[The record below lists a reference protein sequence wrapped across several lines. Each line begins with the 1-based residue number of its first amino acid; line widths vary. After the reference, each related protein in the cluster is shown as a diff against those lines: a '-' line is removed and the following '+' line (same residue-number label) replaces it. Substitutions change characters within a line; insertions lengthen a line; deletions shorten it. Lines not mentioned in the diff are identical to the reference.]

1 MTSLVELSPLADAL
15 SRCPTMSDKLSHIT
29 TEGKLDMLYANI
41 ACGVSVEDLGF
52 ALGLGRDK
60 MELLLQ
66 HTPEAQ
72 NKYLTAITS
81 AISIKS
87 LRCIDIASEELSFD
101 RERAAAMTHH
111 RQVAEM
117 GIRAVGKLADLLRPK
132 TDNAPTIIVNNNNQ
146 IGGGV
151 VPNLP
156 SELTGVVIENGS

>member
-1 MTSLVELSPLADAL
+1 MELLPLADAL

-29 TEGKLDMLYANI
+29 TEGKLDTLYANI

-52 ALGLGRDK
+52 SLGISRDK

-81 AISIKS
+81 AISLKS
-87 LRCIDIASEELSFD
+87 LQCIDLASEELSFSK
-101 RERAAAMTHH
+101 ERSAAMAHH

-117 GIRAVGKLADLLRPK
+117 GIRAVGKLAELLRPK

-151 VPNLP
+151 VPSLP
-156 SELTGVVIENGS
+156 NELTGLVIEHGS